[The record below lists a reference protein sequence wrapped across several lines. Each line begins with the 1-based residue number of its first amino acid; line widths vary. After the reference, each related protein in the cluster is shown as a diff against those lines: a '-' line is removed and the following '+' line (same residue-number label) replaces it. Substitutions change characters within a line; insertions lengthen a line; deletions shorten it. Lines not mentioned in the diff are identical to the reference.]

1 MNLRTVFRKKK
12 RWEPQEWGRELRK
25 VQPRRPVPVR
35 PLSASR
41 PDPAPALEPRN
52 PSCRCQGP
60 PRSGRSQPRLPRV
73 WRPRPA
79 HGGLPQVRPPRPS
92 GCRKRPLRA
101 LPRLFRGLSRPKCEI
116 SVADS
121 HRARVRGAMAPPGG
135 PGLQRGSRDRPS
147 PYIPRSSLLLTGL
160 LASGPGTTCADLPL
174 GGQRGPPCTGQQ
186 PFGVPLLGAPC
197 GALAPSP
204 FFDPSPKA
212 VLQPPRPILRSSYD
226 TRLSA
231 SSGPGIFPPSFTHC
245 SRTLS
250 RLHLPKCTVE
260 IRCWFG

>member
-52 PSCRCQGP
+52 PSCRCRGP
-60 PRSGRSQPRLPRV
+60 SRSGRSQPRLPRV

-79 HGGLPQVRPPRPS
+79 HGGLPQVRPPLPS

-147 PYIPRSSLLLTGL
+147 PLHPSVISPPDWPARLRSWHYLCRSAARGPERPSLHRAAAVRCPLARSSLW
-160 LASGPGTTCADLPL
+160 
-174 GGQRGPPCTGQQ
+174 
-186 PFGVPLLGAPC
+186 
-197 GALAPSP
+197 
-204 FFDPSPKA
+204 
-212 VLQPPRPILRSSYD
+212 
-226 TRLSA
+226 RLSA
-231 SSGPGIFPPSFTHC
+231 FA
-245 SRTLS
+245 L
-250 RLHLPKCTVE
+250 L
-260 IRCWFG
+260 

>member
-52 PSCRCQGP
+52 PSCRCRGP
-60 PRSGRSQPRLPRV
+60 PLSGRSQPRLPRV

-79 HGGLPQVRPPRPS
+79 HGGLPQVRPPLPS

-147 PYIPRSSLLLTGL
+147 PYIPRSSLLPTACSPPV
-160 LASGPGTTCADLPL
+160 LALPVPICRSGAREALPAQ
-174 GGQRGPPCTGQQ
+174 GSSRSVSPCSEL
-186 PFGVPLLGAPC
+186 PVAP
-197 GALAPSP
+197 
-204 FFDPSPKA
+204 
-212 VLQPPRPILRSSYD
+212 
-226 TRLSA
+226 
-231 SSGPGIFPPSFTHC
+231 
-245 SRTLS
+245 
-250 RLHLPKCTVE
+250 
-260 IRCWFG
+260 